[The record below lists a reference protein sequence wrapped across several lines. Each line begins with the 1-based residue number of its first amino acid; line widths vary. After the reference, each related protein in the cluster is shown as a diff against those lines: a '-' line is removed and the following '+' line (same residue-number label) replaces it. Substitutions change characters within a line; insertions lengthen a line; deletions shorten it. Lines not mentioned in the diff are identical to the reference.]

1 MSEIIDAVDVVVEV
15 LKEVEHVAEEI
26 VKRKSIIRKLVCKV
40 LCIFK
45 LSICSKTV
53 DDVKYEET
61 NDVRKTAPRMTWV

>member
-45 LSICSKTV
+45 LSVCSKSV

-61 NDVRKTAPRMTWV
+61 YDIKKTAPRMTWV

>member
-1 MSEIIDAVDVVVEV
+1 MNEIIDAVDLVVDV
-15 LKEVEHVAEEI
+15 LKEVEHVAEEV
-26 VKRKSIIRKLVCKV
+26 VKRKNIIRKLVCKV

-61 NDVRKTAPRMTWV
+61 TDIKKTVPQMTWV

>member
-1 MSEIIDAVDVVVEV
+1 MSEIIDAVDLVIDV
-15 LKEVEHVAEEI
+15 LKEAEHIVEEV

-53 DDVKYEET
+53 DDVKYEEAT
-61 NDVRKTAPRMTWV
+61 DIRHTTPRMTWV

>member
-1 MSEIIDAVDVVVEV
+1 MSEIINAVDVVVEV

-61 NDVRKTAPRMTWV
+61 YDIKKTAPRMTWV